1 MDRRRWF
8 RSLLVACGWLLP
20 VFFCGRRAAAGPE
33 QANLNETLRYVL
45 KARRPQEFAFVDLV
59 TLKVKQG
66 QLPIEMVLSM
76 MKWAVERAREKNSN
90 IPFPYFQEGLRVRAK
105 EIGVDL
111 PAFKP

>member
-1 MDRRRWF
+1 MDRRFWF
-8 RSLLVACGWLLP
+8 RSLVA
-20 VFFCGRRAAAGPE
+20 FCGSGLVLAISRRAAAGPE

-66 QLPIEMVLSM
+66 ELSLDMVLSM
-76 MKWAVERAREKNSN
+76 MKWSVERARAKNSN
-90 IPFPYFQEGLRVRAK
+90 IPFPYFQEGLRLRAK

>member
-1 MDRRRWF
+1 MNRRFWF
-8 RSLLVACGWLLP
+8 RSLVA
-20 VFFCGRRAAAGPE
+20 FCGSGLVLWLSRRAIAGPE

-66 QLPIEMVLSM
+66 ELPLDMVLSM
-76 MKWAVERAREKNSN
+76 MKWAVERARDKNSN
-90 IPFPYFQEGLRVRAK
+90 IPFPYFQEGLRLRAK

-111 PAFKP
+111 PAFQP